1 MEQAEI
7 IDTFGTYQH
16 LSCSKRTVGKEIS
29 WAIDRKAR
37 NYVICTTM
45 IMCI

>member
-16 LSCSKRTVGKEIS
+16 PQAFLLVLE
-29 WAIDRKAR
+29 
-37 NYVICTTM
+37 YVNDNKDNLCGDMLPTKI
-45 IMCI
+45 